1 MCNKIYQY
9 TEGTISGI
17 YVPILLTK
25 SKQHESLREE
35 NQIYQIFSY
44 YSQNLVQYSN
54 LCKVQFG

>member
-35 NQIYQIFSY
+35 NQIYQIFS
-44 YSQNLVQYSN
+44 
-54 LCKVQFG
+54 